1 MTVYL
6 VMLGPPGA
14 GKGTQAKKLSVK
26 LNLPHVSTG
35 DLFRANIKN
44 ETELGK
50 LANSYIQKGDLVPDD
65 VTIRMVRE
73 RLSQPDAENGAV
85 LDGFPRTCGQAET
98 LDEMMEEMGLK
109 LTLVPYVLVPEEE
122 LLARLTGRWT
132 CRECGHIYHTRYS
145 QPEKE
150 GVCDKDGAELY
161 QRQDDKPETVRTRIQ
176 VFMEQTAPLIDYYRD
191 AGLLVE
197 INGNQTI
204 ERVQQDL
211 LTAIGAVT
219 EL

>member
-14 GKGTQAKKLSVK
+14 GKGTQAKLLSKKLD
-26 LNLPHVSTG
+26 LPHISTG

-44 ETELGK
+44 ETKLGK
-50 LANSYIQKGDLVPDD
+50 LAQSYMQKGDLVPDD
-65 VTIRMVRE
+65 VTIGMVRE

-98 LDEMMEEMGLK
+98 LAEMMEEMGLK
-109 LTLVPYVLVPEEE
+109 LTLVPYVQVPEAE

-145 QPEKE
+145 PPEKE
-150 GVCDKDGAELY
+150 GVCDKDGSELY
-161 QRQDDKPETVRTRIQ
+161 QRQDDTLETVRNRLQ

-191 AGLLVE
+191 AALLVD
-197 INGNQTI
+197 INGNQPI
-204 ERVQQDL
+204 EKVQQDL
-211 LTAIGAVT
+211 LAAINEVT